1 VFVFFLLSIAKANK
15 VNQYKK
21 TNILF
26 SLFWSTKLSMGHLQK
41 GSKKLIRAWASYDW
55 ANSVYFLVIT
65 STIFPIY
72 YGSLFGDNLYIEI
85 FGQPLKNT
93 ALISY
98 TTAAAFAV
106 VAVLSP
112 ILSGVAD
119 YIGNKKSFMKFYT
132 YIGALSC
139 VGLYWFNLDN
149 IYFGLLCYF
158 LASVGA
164 WLSWVF
170 YNSYLPEIAHP
181 KQMDK
186 ASALGYS
193 LGYVG
198 SVLLLLVNLSM
209 VLNPSI
215 YGIEGSATEASIKA
229 MKYSFV
235 FVGVWWI
242 LFSQI
247 AFRFLPKDNK
257 SKELTRSVFFNGY
270 IELRSVWRSFSSHPI
285 LKSYTGAFF
294 VFSMAVQ
301 TVMLIAA
308 YFGEQE
314 VNWGSL
320 SEKQTGLI
328 LSIMIIQLIAIV
340 GAILTARCSEKFGN
354 LPVLIAL
361 NLIWVSLCLYA
372 YFVETPIQFYIA
384 AGFVGLSMGGIQ
396 SLARSTYSK
405 FIPKTDDTAS
415 FFSFYSTSQMTG
427 IVLGMLLFGTIDQ
440 VTGSMRNSVLFFLS
454 FFLIGAFLLIRLHRK
469 STV

>member
-1 VFVFFLLSIAKANK
+1 
-15 VNQYKK
+15 
-21 TNILF
+21 
-26 SLFWSTKLSMGHLQK
+26 MEHLQK

-72 YGSLFGDNLYIEI
+72 YGSLFGDNLYIDI
-85 FGQPLKNT
+85 FGHSLKNT

-112 ILSGVAD
+112 ILSGIAD
-119 YIGNKKSFMKFYT
+119 YIGSKKSFMQFYT
-132 YIGALSC
+132 YVGALSC
-139 VGLYWFNLDN
+139 VGLYWFELDN

-158 LASVGA
+158 FASVGA

-170 YNSYLPEIAHP
+170 YNSYLPDIAHP

-209 VLNPSI
+209 VLNPSM

-235 FVGVWWI
+235 CVGVWWI

-257 SKELTRSVFFNGY
+257 SNELTKSIIFNGY
-270 IELRSVWRSFSSHPI
+270 RELRSVWKSFSNHPI
-285 LKSYTGAFF
+285 LKSYIGAFF

-314 VNWGSL
+314 VSWGSM

-328 LSIMIIQLIAIV
+328 ISIMIIQLIAII
-340 GAILTARCSEKFGN
+340 GAILTARFSEKFGN

-361 NLIWVSLCLYA
+361 NFIWVSLCLYA
-372 YFVETPIQFYIA
+372 FFVRTPIQFYIA

-405 FIPKTDDTAS
+405 YMPKTDDTAS

-440 VTGSMRNSVLFFLS
+440 VTGSMRSSILFFLS
-454 FFLIGAFLLIRLHRK
+454 FFLIGAFLLIRIHRR
-469 STV
+469 TAF

>member
-1 VFVFFLLSIAKANK
+1 M
-15 VNQYKK
+15 KK
-21 TNILF
+21 QTYYF
-26 SLFWSTKLSMGHLQK
+26 HYFGKLNPIMDDLQK

-72 YGSLFGDNLYIEI
+72 YGSLFGDNLYIDV
-85 FGQPLKNT
+85 FGQSLKNT

-106 VAVLSP
+106 VAILSP
-112 ILSGVAD
+112 ILSGIAD
-119 YIGNKKSFMKFYT
+119 YIGNKKSFMQFYT
-132 YIGALSC
+132 YVGALSC
-139 VGLYWFNLDN
+139 VGLYWFDLDN
-149 IYFGLLCYF
+149 IYIGLLCYF

-170 YNSYLPEIAHP
+170 YNSYLPDIAHP

-209 VLNPSI
+209 VLNPSM
-215 YGIEGSATEASIKA
+215 YGIEGSATEASVKA

-235 FVGVWWI
+235 SVGVWWI

-247 AFRFLPKDNK
+247 AFRFLPSGNK
-257 SKELTRSVFFNGY
+257 SNALTKSIIFNGY
-270 IELRSVWRSFSSHPI
+270 RELRSVWKSFSNHPI
-285 LKSYTGAFF
+285 LKSYIGAFF

-314 VNWGSL
+314 VSWGSM

-328 LSIMIIQLIAIV
+328 VSIMIIQLIAIV
-340 GAILTARCSEKFGN
+340 GALLTARCSEIFGN

-361 NLIWVSLCLYA
+361 NFIWVILCLYA
-372 YFVETPIQFYIA
+372 FFVVTPTQFYIA

-405 FIPKTDDTAS
+405 YIPKTDDTAS

-469 STV
+469 SAV

>member
-1 VFVFFLLSIAKANK
+1 
-15 VNQYKK
+15 
-21 TNILF
+21 
-26 SLFWSTKLSMGHLQK
+26 MEHLQK
-41 GSKKLIRAWASYDW
+41 GSKTLIRAWASYDW

-235 FVGVWWI
+235 SVGIWWI

-314 VNWGSL
+314 VSWGSL

-328 LSIMIIQLIAIV
+328 LSIMIIQLIAII

>member
-1 VFVFFLLSIAKANK
+1 M
-15 VNQYKK
+15 KK
-21 TNILF
+21 QTYYFHYFGQLNPI
-26 SLFWSTKLSMGHLQK
+26 MGHLQK

-72 YGSLFGDNLYIEI
+72 YGSLFGDNLYIDV
-85 FGQPLKNT
+85 FGQSLKNT

-106 VAVLSP
+106 VAILSP
-112 ILSGVAD
+112 ILSGIAD
-119 YIGNKKSFMKFYT
+119 YIGNKKSFMQFYS
-132 YIGALSC
+132 YVGALSC
-139 VGLYWFNLDN
+139 IGLYWFNLEN
-149 IYFGLLCYF
+149 IYIGLLCYF
-158 LASVGA
+158 FASVGA

-170 YNSYLPEIAHP
+170 YNSYLPDIAHP

-209 VLNPSI
+209 VLNPNM
-215 YGIEGSATEASIKA
+215 YGIEGTSTEASIKA

-235 FVGVWWI
+235 CVGVWWI

-247 AFRFLPKDNK
+247 AFRFLPKGNK
-257 SKELTRSVFFNGY
+257 SNAFTKSIIFNGY
-270 IELRSVWRSFSSHPI
+270 RELRSVWKSFSNHPI
-285 LKSYTGAFF
+285 LKSYIGAFF

-314 VNWGSL
+314 VSWGSV

-328 LSIMIIQLIAIV
+328 VSIMIIQLIAII

-354 LPVLIAL
+354 LPVLIVL
-361 NLIWVSLCLYA
+361 NFIWVSLCLYA
-372 YFVETPIQFYIA
+372 FFVRTPIQFYIA

-405 FIPKTDDTAS
+405 YIPKTDDTAS

-440 VTGSMRNSVLFFLS
+440 VTGSMRNSILFFLL

-469 STV
+469 SAV

>member
-1 VFVFFLLSIAKANK
+1 
-15 VNQYKK
+15 
-21 TNILF
+21 
-26 SLFWSTKLSMGHLQK
+26 MDDLQK

-72 YGSLFGDNLYIEI
+72 YGSLFGDNLYIDA
-85 FGQPLKNT
+85 FGQSLKNT

-106 VAVLSP
+106 VAILSP
-112 ILSGVAD
+112 ILSGIAD
-119 YIGNKKSFMKFYT
+119 YIGNKKYFMQFYT
-132 YIGALSC
+132 YVGALSC
-139 VGLYWFNLDN
+139 VGLYWFDLDN
-149 IYFGLLCYF
+149 IYIGLLCYF

-170 YNSYLPEIAHP
+170 YNSYLPDIAHP

-209 VLNPSI
+209 VLNPSM
-215 YGIEGSATEASIKA
+215 YGIEGSATEASVKA

-235 FVGVWWI
+235 SVGVWWI

-247 AFRFLPKDNK
+247 AFRFLPSGNK
-257 SKELTRSVFFNGY
+257 SNALTKSIIFNGY
-270 IELRSVWRSFSSHPI
+270 RELRSVWKSFSNHPI
-285 LKSYTGAFF
+285 LKSYIGAFF

-314 VNWGSL
+314 VSWGSM

-328 LSIMIIQLIAIV
+328 VSIMIIQLIAIV
-340 GAILTARCSEKFGN
+340 GALLTARCSEIFGN

-361 NLIWVSLCLYA
+361 NFIWVILCLYA
-372 YFVETPIQFYIA
+372 FFVVTPTQFYIA

-405 FIPKTDDTAS
+405 YIPKTDDTAS

-454 FFLIGAFLLIRLHRK
+454 FF
-469 STV
+469 

>member
-1 VFVFFLLSIAKANK
+1 M
-15 VNQYKK
+15 KK
-21 TNILF
+21 QAYYF
-26 SLFWSTKLSMGHLQK
+26 HYFGKLNPIMDDLQK

-72 YGSLFGDNLYIEI
+72 YGSLFGDNLYIDA
-85 FGQPLKNT
+85 FGQSLKNT

-106 VAVLSP
+106 VAILSP
-112 ILSGVAD
+112 ILSGIAD
-119 YIGNKKSFMKFYT
+119 YIGNKKSFMQFYT
-132 YIGALSC
+132 YVGALSC
-139 VGLYWFNLDN
+139 VGLYWFDLDN
-149 IYFGLLCYF
+149 IYIGLLCYF

-170 YNSYLPEIAHP
+170 YNSYLPDIAHP

-209 VLNPSI
+209 VLNPSM
-215 YGIEGSATEASIKA
+215 YGIEGSATEASVKA

-235 FVGVWWI
+235 SVGVWWI

-247 AFRFLPKDNK
+247 AFRFLPSGNK
-257 SKELTRSVFFNGY
+257 SNALTKSIIFNGY
-270 IELRSVWRSFSSHPI
+270 RELRSVWKSFSNHPI
-285 LKSYTGAFF
+285 LKSYIGAFF

-314 VNWGSL
+314 VSWGSM

-328 LSIMIIQLIAIV
+328 VSIMIIQLIAIV
-340 GAILTARCSEKFGN
+340 GALLTARCSEIFGN

-361 NLIWVSLCLYA
+361 NFIWVILCLYA
-372 YFVETPIQFYIA
+372 FFVVTPTQFYIA

-405 FIPKTDDTAS
+405 YIPKTDDTAS

-469 STV
+469 SAV

>member
-1 VFVFFLLSIAKANK
+1 
-15 VNQYKK
+15 
-21 TNILF
+21 
-26 SLFWSTKLSMGHLQK
+26 MDDLQK

-72 YGSLFGDNLYIEI
+72 YGSLFGDNLYIDV
-85 FGQPLKNT
+85 FGQSLKNT

-112 ILSGVAD
+112 ILSGIAD
-119 YIGNKKSFMKFYT
+119 YIGNKKSFMQFYT
-132 YIGALSC
+132 YVGALSC
-139 VGLYWFNLDN
+139 VGLYWFDLDN
-149 IYFGLLCYF
+149 IYIGLLCYF

-170 YNSYLPEIAHP
+170 YNSYLPDIAHP

-209 VLNPSI
+209 VLNPSM
-215 YGIEGSATEASIKA
+215 YGIEGSATEASVKA

-235 FVGVWWI
+235 SVGVWWI

-247 AFRFLPKDNK
+247 AFRFLPSGNK
-257 SKELTRSVFFNGY
+257 SNALTKSIIFNGY
-270 IELRSVWRSFSSHPI
+270 RELRSVWKSFSNHPI
-285 LKSYTGAFF
+285 LKSYIGAFF

-314 VNWGSL
+314 VSWGSM

-328 LSIMIIQLIAIV
+328 VSIMIIQIIAIV
-340 GAILTARCSEKFGN
+340 GALLTARCSEIFGN

-361 NLIWVSLCLYA
+361 NFIWVILCLYA
-372 YFVETPIQFYIA
+372 FFVVTPTQFYIA

-405 FIPKTDDTAS
+405 YIPKTDDTAS

-469 STV
+469 SAV

>member
-1 VFVFFLLSIAKANK
+1 M
-15 VNQYKK
+15 KK
-21 TNILF
+21 QTYYFHYFGQLNPI
-26 SLFWSTKLSMGHLQK
+26 MEHLQK

-72 YGSLFGDNLYIEI
+72 YGSLFGDNLYIDI
-85 FGQPLKNT
+85 FGHSLKNT

-112 ILSGVAD
+112 ILSGIAD
-119 YIGNKKSFMKFYT
+119 YIGSKKSFMQFYT
-132 YIGALSC
+132 YVGALSC
-139 VGLYWFNLDN
+139 VGLYWFELDN

-158 LASVGA
+158 FASVGA

-170 YNSYLPEIAHP
+170 YNSYLPDIAHP

-209 VLNPSI
+209 VLNPSM

-235 FVGVWWI
+235 CVGVWWI

-257 SKELTRSVFFNGY
+257 SNELTKSIIFNGY
-270 IELRSVWRSFSSHPI
+270 RELRSVWKSFSNHPI
-285 LKSYTGAFF
+285 LKSYIGAFF

-314 VNWGSL
+314 VSWGSM

-328 LSIMIIQLIAIV
+328 ISIMIIQLIAII
-340 GAILTARCSEKFGN
+340 GAILTARFSEKFGN

-361 NLIWVSLCLYA
+361 NFIWVSLCLYA
-372 YFVETPIQFYIA
+372 FFVRTPIQFYIA

-405 FIPKTDDTAS
+405 YMPKTDDTAS

-440 VTGSMRNSVLFFLS
+440 VTGSMRSSILFFLS
-454 FFLIGAFLLIRLHRK
+454 FFLIGAFLLIRIHRR
-469 STV
+469 TAF

>member
-1 VFVFFLLSIAKANK
+1 
-15 VNQYKK
+15 
-21 TNILF
+21 
-26 SLFWSTKLSMGHLQK
+26 MDDLQK

-72 YGSLFGDNLYIEI
+72 YGSLFGDKLYIDV
-85 FGQPLKNT
+85 FGQSLKNT

-106 VAVLSP
+106 VAILSP
-112 ILSGVAD
+112 ILSGIAD
-119 YIGNKKSFMKFYT
+119 YIGNKKSFMQFYT
-132 YIGALSC
+132 YVGALSC
-139 VGLYWFNLDN
+139 VGLYWFDLDN
-149 IYFGLLCYF
+149 IYIGLLCYF

-170 YNSYLPEIAHP
+170 YNSYLPDIAHP

-209 VLNPSI
+209 VLNPSM
-215 YGIEGSATEASIKA
+215 YGIEGSATEASVKA

-235 FVGVWWI
+235 SVGVWWI

-247 AFRFLPKDNK
+247 AFRFLPSGNK
-257 SKELTRSVFFNGY
+257 SNALTKSIIFNGY
-270 IELRSVWRSFSSHPI
+270 RELRSVWKSFSNHPI
-285 LKSYTGAFF
+285 LKSYIGAFF

-314 VNWGSL
+314 VSWGSM

-328 LSIMIIQLIAIV
+328 VSIMIIQIIAIV
-340 GAILTARCSEKFGN
+340 GALLTARCSEIFGN

-361 NLIWVSLCLYA
+361 NFIWVILCLYA
-372 YFVETPIQFYIA
+372 FFVVTPTQFYIA

-405 FIPKTDDTAS
+405 YIPKTDDTAS

-454 FFLIGAFLLIRLHRK
+454 FFLIGAFLLIRLQRK
-469 STV
+469 SAV

>member
-1 VFVFFLLSIAKANK
+1 MQIKLINL
-15 VNQYKK
+15 KK
-21 TNILF
+21 QTYYFHYFGQLNLI
-26 SLFWSTKLSMGHLQK
+26 MGQLNK

-72 YGSLFGDNLYIEI
+72 YGSLFGDNLYIDI
-85 FGQPLKNT
+85 FGQSFKNT

-98 TTAAAFAV
+98 TTSAAFAV

-112 ILSGVAD
+112 VLSGIAD
-119 YIGNKKSFMKFYT
+119 YLGNKKSFMQFYT
-132 YIGALSC
+132 YLGAMSC
-139 VGLYWFNLDN
+139 VGLYWFDLDN

-158 LASVGA
+158 FASVGA

-193 LGYVG
+193 LGYIG

-209 VLNPSI
+209 VLDPSM
-215 YGIEGSATEASIKA
+215 YGIDGTPTEASIKA

-235 FVGVWWI
+235 CVGVWWTI
-242 LFSQI
+242 FSQI
-247 AFRFLPKDNK
+247 AFRFLPNGNK
-257 SKELTRSVFFNGY
+257 SNTLTKNIIFNGY
-270 IELRSVWRSFSSHPI
+270 RELRSVWNSFSNHPI
-285 LKSYTGAFF
+285 LKSYISAFF

-314 VNWGSL
+314 ISWGNMN
-320 SEKQTGLI
+320 EKQTGLI
-328 LSIMIIQLIAIV
+328 VSIMIIQLIAIA
-340 GAILTARCSEKFGN
+340 GAILTAFFSEKFGN
-354 LPVLIAL
+354 LSVLIAL
-361 NLIWVSLCLYA
+361 NFIWVILCLYA
-372 YFVETPIQFYIA
+372 FFVKTPLQFYIA

-405 FIPKTDDTAS
+405 YIPKTDDTAS

-427 IVLGMLLFGTIDQ
+427 IVLGMFLFGTIDQ
-440 VTGSMRNSVLFFLS
+440 VTGSMRNSILFFLS
-454 FFLIGAFLLIRLHRK
+454 FFLIGAFLLIRLKRR
-469 STV
+469 SAL

>member
-1 VFVFFLLSIAKANK
+1 M
-15 VNQYKK
+15 KK
-21 TNILF
+21 QAYYF
-26 SLFWSTKLSMGHLQK
+26 HYFGKLNPIMDDLQK

-72 YGSLFGDNLYIEI
+72 YGSLFGDNLYIDV
-85 FGQPLKNT
+85 FGQSLKNT

-106 VAVLSP
+106 VAILSP
-112 ILSGVAD
+112 ILSGIAD
-119 YIGNKKSFMKFYT
+119 YIGNKKSFMQFYT
-132 YIGALSC
+132 YVGALSC
-139 VGLYWFNLDN
+139 VGLYWFDLDN
-149 IYFGLLCYF
+149 IYIGLLCYF

-198 SVLLLLVNLSM
+198 SVLLLLVNLGM
-209 VLNPSI
+209 VLNPSM
-215 YGIEGSATEASIKA
+215 YGIEGSAAEASIKA

-235 FVGVWWI
+235 CVGLWWI

-247 AFRFLPKDNK
+247 AFRFLPRGNK
-257 SKELTRSVFFNGY
+257 SNSLTKSIIFNGFR
-270 IELRSVWRSFSSHPI
+270 ELRSVWKSFSNHPI
-285 LKSYTGAFF
+285 LKSYIWAFF

-314 VNWGSL
+314 VSWGSM

-328 LSIMIIQLIAIV
+328 VSIMIIQLIAIV
-340 GAILTARCSEKFGN
+340 GAILTARFSEKFGN
-354 LPVLIAL
+354 IQVLIAL
-361 NLIWVSLCLYA
+361 NFVWVSLCLYA
-372 YFVETPIQFYIA
+372 FFVRTPLQFYIA

-405 FIPKTDDTAS
+405 YIPKTNDTAS

-440 VTGSMRNSVLFFLS
+440 ITGSMRNSILFFLT
-454 FFLIGAFLLIRLHRK
+454 FFLIGAFLLIRIKHK
-469 STV
+469 FSV

>member
-1 VFVFFLLSIAKANK
+1 
-15 VNQYKK
+15 
-21 TNILF
+21 
-26 SLFWSTKLSMGHLQK
+26 MGNLQK
-41 GSKKLIRAWASYDW
+41 GSKILIRAWASYDW

-72 YGSLFGDNLYIEI
+72 YGSLFGDSLYIEI
-85 FGQPLKNT
+85 FGKSLKNT

-112 ILSGVAD
+112 VLSGVAD
-119 YIGNKKSFMKFYT
+119 YIGNKKSFMQFYT
-132 YIGALSC
+132 YVGALSC
-139 VGLYWFNLDN
+139 VGLYWFDLDN
-149 IYFGLLCYF
+149 IYIGLLCYF

-170 YNSYLPEIAHP
+170 YNSYLPDIAHP

-209 VLNPSI
+209 VLNPSM
-215 YGIEGSATEASIKA
+215 YGIEGSATEASVKA

-235 FVGVWWI
+235 SVGVWWI

-247 AFRFLPKDNK
+247 AFRFLPSGNK
-257 SKELTRSVFFNGY
+257 SNALTKSIIFNGY
-270 IELRSVWRSFSSHPI
+270 RELRSVWKSFSNHPI
-285 LKSYTGAFF
+285 LKSYIGAFF

-314 VNWGSL
+314 VSWGSM

-328 LSIMIIQLIAIV
+328 VSIMIIQLIAIV
-340 GAILTARCSEKFGN
+340 GALLTARCSEIFGN

-361 NLIWVSLCLYA
+361 NFIWVILCLYA
-372 YFVETPIQFYIA
+372 FFVVTPTQFYIA

-405 FIPKTDDTAS
+405 YIPKTDDTAS

-469 STV
+469 SAV

>member
-1 VFVFFLLSIAKANK
+1 
-15 VNQYKK
+15 
-21 TNILF
+21 
-26 SLFWSTKLSMGHLQK
+26 MGHLQK

-85 FGQPLKNT
+85 LGQPLKNT

-119 YIGNKKSFMKFYT
+119 YIGNKKSFMKLYT

-235 FVGVWWI
+235 SVGVWWM

-257 SKELTRSVFFNGY
+257 SNELTRGVLFNGY
-270 IELRSVWRSFSSHPI
+270 TELRSVWRSFSSHPI

>member
-1 VFVFFLLSIAKANK
+1 
-15 VNQYKK
+15 
-21 TNILF
+21 
-26 SLFWSTKLSMGHLQK
+26 MGHLQK

-85 FGQPLKNT
+85 LGQPLKNT

-119 YIGNKKSFMKFYT
+119 YIGNKKSFMKLYT

-139 VGLYWFNLDN
+139 IGLYWFNLDN

-235 FVGVWWI
+235 SVGVWWM

-257 SKELTRSVFFNGY
+257 SNELTRGVLFNGY
-270 IELRSVWRSFSSHPI
+270 TELRSVWRSFSSHPI

-405 FIPKTDDTAS
+405 FIPKTDDAAS

>member
-1 VFVFFLLSIAKANK
+1 M
-15 VNQYKK
+15 KK
-21 TNILF
+21 QTYYFHYFGQLNPI
-26 SLFWSTKLSMGHLQK
+26 MDDLQK

-72 YGSLFGDNLYIEI
+72 YGSLFGDNLYIDV
-85 FGQPLKNT
+85 FGQSLKNT

-106 VAVLSP
+106 VAILSP
-112 ILSGVAD
+112 ILSGIAD
-119 YIGNKKSFMKFYT
+119 YIGNKKSFMQFYT
-132 YIGALSC
+132 YVGALSC
-139 VGLYWFNLDN
+139 VGLYWFDLDN
-149 IYFGLLCYF
+149 IYIGLLCYF

-170 YNSYLPEIAHP
+170 YNSYLPDIAHP

-209 VLNPSI
+209 VLNPSM
-215 YGIEGSATEASIKA
+215 YGIEGNATEASVKA

-235 FVGVWWI
+235 SVGVWWI

-247 AFRFLPKDNK
+247 AFRFLPSGNK
-257 SKELTRSVFFNGY
+257 SNALTKSIIFNGY
-270 IELRSVWRSFSSHPI
+270 RELRSVWKSFSNHPI
-285 LKSYTGAFF
+285 LKSYIGAFF

-314 VNWGSL
+314 VSWGSM

-328 LSIMIIQLIAIV
+328 VSIMIIQLIAIV
-340 GAILTARCSEKFGN
+340 GALLTARCSEIFGN

-361 NLIWVSLCLYA
+361 NFIWVILCLYA
-372 YFVETPIQFYIA
+372 FFVVTPTQFYIA

-405 FIPKTDDTAS
+405 YIPKTDDTAS

-469 STV
+469 SAV

>member
-1 VFVFFLLSIAKANK
+1 M
-15 VNQYKK
+15 KK
-21 TNILF
+21 QAYYF
-26 SLFWSTKLSMGHLQK
+26 HYFGKLNPIMDDLQK

-72 YGSLFGDNLYIEI
+72 YGSLFGDNLYIDA
-85 FGQPLKNT
+85 FGQSLKNT

-106 VAVLSP
+106 VAILSP
-112 ILSGVAD
+112 ILSGIAD
-119 YIGNKKSFMKFYT
+119 YIGNKKSFMQFYT
-132 YIGALSC
+132 YVGALSC
-139 VGLYWFNLDN
+139 VGLYWFDLDN
-149 IYFGLLCYF
+149 IYIGLLCYF

-170 YNSYLPEIAHP
+170 YNSYLPDIAHP

-209 VLNPSI
+209 VLNPSM
-215 YGIEGSATEASIKA
+215 YGIEGSATEASVKA

-235 FVGVWWI
+235 SVGVWWI

-247 AFRFLPKDNK
+247 AFRFLPSGNK
-257 SKELTRSVFFNGY
+257 SNALTKSIIFNGY
-270 IELRSVWRSFSSHPI
+270 RELRSVWKSFSNHPI
-285 LKSYTGAFF
+285 LKSYIGSFF

-314 VNWGSL
+314 VSWGSM

-328 LSIMIIQLIAIV
+328 VSIMIIQLIAIV
-340 GAILTARCSEKFGN
+340 GALLTARCSEIFGN

-361 NLIWVSLCLYA
+361 NFIWVILCLYA
-372 YFVETPIQFYIA
+372 FFVVTPTQFYIA

-405 FIPKTDDTAS
+405 YIPKTDDTAS

-469 STV
+469 SAV

>member
-1 VFVFFLLSIAKANK
+1 
-15 VNQYKK
+15 
-21 TNILF
+21 
-26 SLFWSTKLSMGHLQK
+26 MEHLQK
-41 GSKKLIRAWASYDW
+41 GSKTLIRAWASYDW

-132 YIGALSC
+132 YIGAFSC

-215 YGIEGSATEASIKA
+215 YGIEGNATEASIKA

-235 FVGVWWI
+235 SVGVWWI

-257 SKELTRSVFFNGY
+257 SKELTMSVFFNGY

-294 VFSMAVQ
+294 VFSMSVQ

-314 VNWGSL
+314 VSWGSL

-328 LSIMIIQLIAIV
+328 LSIMIIQLIAIF

>member
-1 VFVFFLLSIAKANK
+1 M
-15 VNQYKK
+15 KK
-21 TNILF
+21 QTYYFHYFGQLNPI
-26 SLFWSTKLSMGHLQK
+26 MDDLQK

-72 YGSLFGDNLYIEI
+72 YGSLFGDNLYIDV
-85 FGQPLKNT
+85 FGQSLKNT

-106 VAVLSP
+106 VAILSP
-112 ILSGVAD
+112 ILSGIAD
-119 YIGNKKSFMKFYT
+119 YIGNKKSFMQFYT
-132 YIGALSC
+132 YVGALSC
-139 VGLYWFNLDN
+139 VGLYWFDLDN
-149 IYFGLLCYF
+149 IYIGLLCYF

-170 YNSYLPEIAHP
+170 YNSYLPDIAHP

-209 VLNPSI
+209 VLNPSM

-235 FVGVWWI
+235 SVGVWWI

-247 AFRFLPKDNK
+247 AFRFLPSGNK
-257 SKELTRSVFFNGY
+257 SNALTKSIIFNGY
-270 IELRSVWRSFSSHPI
+270 RELRSVWKSFSNHPI
-285 LKSYTGAFF
+285 LKSYIGAFF

-314 VNWGSL
+314 VSWGSM

-328 LSIMIIQLIAIV
+328 VSIMIIQLIAIV
-340 GAILTARCSEKFGN
+340 GALLTARCSEKFGN

-361 NLIWVSLCLYA
+361 NFIWVSLCLYA
-372 YFVETPIQFYIA
+372 FFVVTPIQFYIA

-405 FIPKTDDTAS
+405 YIPKTDDTAS

-469 STV
+469 SAV

>member
-1 VFVFFLLSIAKANK
+1 MQIKLINL
-15 VNQYKK
+15 KK
-21 TNILF
+21 QTYYFHYFGQLNLI
-26 SLFWSTKLSMGHLQK
+26 MGQLNK

-72 YGSLFGDNLYIEI
+72 YGSLFGDNLYIDI
-85 FGQPLKNT
+85 FGQSFKNT

-98 TTAAAFAV
+98 TTSAAFAV

-112 ILSGVAD
+112 ILSGIAD
-119 YIGNKKSFMKFYT
+119 YLGNKKSFMQFYT
-132 YIGALSC
+132 YLGAMSC
-139 VGLYWFNLDN
+139 VGLYWFDLDN

-158 LASVGA
+158 FASVGA

-193 LGYVG
+193 LGYIG

-209 VLNPSI
+209 VLDPSM
-215 YGIEGSATEASIKA
+215 YGIDGTPTEASIKA

-235 FVGVWWI
+235 CVGVWWTI
-242 LFSQI
+242 FSQI
-247 AFRFLPKDNK
+247 AFRFLPNGNK
-257 SKELTRSVFFNGY
+257 SNTLTKNIVFNGY
-270 IELRSVWRSFSSHPI
+270 RELRSVWNSFSNHPI
-285 LKSYTGAFF
+285 LKSYISAFF

-314 VNWGSL
+314 ISWGNMN
-320 SEKQTGLI
+320 EKQTGLI
-328 LSIMIIQLIAIV
+328 VSIMIIQLIAIA
-340 GAILTARCSEKFGN
+340 GAILTAFFSEKFGN
-354 LPVLIAL
+354 LSVLIAL
-361 NLIWVSLCLYA
+361 NFIWVILCLYA
-372 YFVETPIQFYIA
+372 FFVKTPLQFYIA

-405 FIPKTDDTAS
+405 YIPKTDDTAS

-427 IVLGMLLFGTIDQ
+427 IVLGMFLFGTIDQ
-440 VTGSMRNSVLFFLS
+440 VTGSMRNSILFFLS
-454 FFLIGAFLLIRLHRK
+454 FFLIGAFLLIRLKRR
-469 STV
+469 SAL

>member
-1 VFVFFLLSIAKANK
+1 M
-15 VNQYKK
+15 KK
-21 TNILF
+21 QTYYFHYFGQLNPI
-26 SLFWSTKLSMGHLQK
+26 MGHLQK

-72 YGSLFGDNLYIEI
+72 YGSLFGDNLYIDV
-85 FGQPLKNT
+85 FGQSLKNT

-112 ILSGVAD
+112 ILSGIAD
-119 YIGNKKSFMKFYT
+119 YIGNKKSFMQFYT
-132 YIGALSC
+132 YVGALAC

-158 LASVGA
+158 FASVGA

-170 YNSYLPEIAHP
+170 YNSYLPDIAHP

-209 VLNPSI
+209 VLNPSM
-215 YGIEGSATEASIKA
+215 YGIEGSSTEASIKA
-229 MKYSFV
+229 MQYSFV
-235 FVGVWWI
+235 CVGVWWI

-247 AFRFLPKDNK
+247 AFRFLPNDNK
-257 SKELTRSVFFNGY
+257 SNALTKNIIFNGY
-270 IELRSVWRSFSSHPI
+270 RELRSVWKSFSNHPI
-285 LKSYTGAFF
+285 LKSYIGAFF

-314 VNWGSL
+314 VTWGSM

-328 LSIMIIQLIAIV
+328 VSIMIIQLIAIV
-340 GAILTARCSEKFGN
+340 GAILTARFSEKFGN

-361 NLIWVSLCLYA
+361 NFIWVILCLYA
-372 YFVETPIQFYIA
+372 FFVTTPIQFYIA

-405 FIPKTDDTAS
+405 YMPKTDDTAS

-440 VTGSMRNSVLFFLS
+440 VTGSMRNSILFFLS
-454 FFLIGAFLLIRLHRK
+454 FFLIGAFLLIRLHRR
-469 STV
+469 SAV

>member
-1 VFVFFLLSIAKANK
+1 
-15 VNQYKK
+15 
-21 TNILF
+21 
-26 SLFWSTKLSMGHLQK
+26 MDDLQK

-72 YGSLFGDNLYIEI
+72 YGSLFGDNLYIDV
-85 FGQPLKNT
+85 FGQSLKNT

-106 VAVLSP
+106 VAILSP
-112 ILSGVAD
+112 ILSGIAD
-119 YIGNKKSFMKFYT
+119 YIGNKKSFMQFYT
-132 YIGALSC
+132 YVGALSC
-139 VGLYWFNLDN
+139 VGLYWFDLDN
-149 IYFGLLCYF
+149 IYIGLLCYF

-170 YNSYLPEIAHP
+170 YNSYLPDIAHP

-209 VLNPSI
+209 VLNPSM
-215 YGIEGSATEASIKA
+215 YGIEGSATEASVKA

-235 FVGVWWI
+235 SVGVWWI

-247 AFRFLPKDNK
+247 AFRFLPSGNK
-257 SKELTRSVFFNGY
+257 SNALTKSIIFNGY
-270 IELRSVWRSFSSHPI
+270 RELRSVWKSFSNHPI
-285 LKSYTGAFF
+285 LKSYIGAFF

-314 VNWGSL
+314 VSWGSM

-328 LSIMIIQLIAIV
+328 VSIMIIQLIAIV
-340 GAILTARCSEKFGN
+340 GALLTARCSEIFGN

-361 NLIWVSLCLYA
+361 NFIWVILCLYA
-372 YFVETPIQFYIA
+372 FFVVTPTQFYIA

-405 FIPKTDDTAS
+405 YIPKTDDTAS

-469 STV
+469 SAV

>member
-1 VFVFFLLSIAKANK
+1 M
-15 VNQYKK
+15 KK
-21 TNILF
+21 QAYYF
-26 SLFWSTKLSMGHLQK
+26 HYFGKLNPIMDDLQK

-72 YGSLFGDNLYIEI
+72 YGSLFGDNLYIDV
-85 FGQPLKNT
+85 FGQSLKNT

-106 VAVLSP
+106 VAILSP
-112 ILSGVAD
+112 ILSGIAD
-119 YIGNKKSFMKFYT
+119 YIGNKKSFMQFYT
-132 YIGALSC
+132 YVGALSC
-139 VGLYWFNLDN
+139 VGLYWFDLDN
-149 IYFGLLCYF
+149 IYIGLLCYF

-170 YNSYLPEIAHP
+170 YNSYLPDIAHP

-209 VLNPSI
+209 VLNPSM
-215 YGIEGSATEASIKA
+215 YGIEGSATEASVKA

-235 FVGVWWI
+235 SVGVWWI

-247 AFRFLPKDNK
+247 AFRFLPSGNK
-257 SKELTRSVFFNGY
+257 SNALTKSIIFNGY
-270 IELRSVWRSFSSHPI
+270 RELRSVWKSFSNHPI
-285 LKSYTGAFF
+285 LKSYIGAFF

-314 VNWGSL
+314 VSWGSM

-328 LSIMIIQLIAIV
+328 VSIMIIQLIAIV
-340 GAILTARCSEKFGN
+340 GALLTARCSEIFGN

-361 NLIWVSLCLYA
+361 NFIWVILCLYA
-372 YFVETPIQFYIA
+372 FFVVTPTQFYIA

-405 FIPKTDDTAS
+405 YIPKTDDTAS

-469 STV
+469 SGV

>member
-1 VFVFFLLSIAKANK
+1 
-15 VNQYKK
+15 
-21 TNILF
+21 
-26 SLFWSTKLSMGHLQK
+26 MGHLQK

-215 YGIEGSATEASIKA
+215 YGIEGSATDVSIKA

-235 FVGVWWI
+235 SVGVWWI

>member
-1 VFVFFLLSIAKANK
+1 MV
-15 VNQYKK
+15 
-21 TNILF
+21 
-26 SLFWSTKLSMGHLQK
+26 HLQK

-72 YGSLFGDNLYIEI
+72 YGSLFGDNLYIDV
-85 FGQPLKNT
+85 FGQSFKNT

-98 TTAAAFAV
+98 TTAAAFSV

-112 ILSGVAD
+112 ILSGIAD
-119 YIGNKKSFMKFYT
+119 YIGNKKSFMQFYT

-139 VGLYWFNLDN
+139 VGLYWFELQN
-149 IYFGLLCYF
+149 IYFGLFCYF
-158 LASVGA
+158 FASVGA

-198 SVLLLLVNLSM
+198 SVLLLIVNLSM
-209 VLNPSI
+209 VLYPTT

-235 FVGVWWI
+235 CVGVWWI

-247 AFRFLPKDNK
+247 AFRFLPNGNK
-257 SKELTRSVFFNGY
+257 SNALTKNVIFNGY
-270 IELRSVWRSFSSHPI
+270 LELRSVWKSFSNHPI
-285 LKSYTGAFF
+285 LKSYIAAFF

-314 VNWGSL
+314 VSWGSM
-320 SEKQTGLI
+320 SEKQMGLI
-328 LSIMIIQLIAIV
+328 VSIMIIQLIAV
-340 GAILTARCSEKFGN
+340 FGAIITARCSEKFGN

-361 NLIWVSLCLYA
+361 NFIWVSLCMYA
-372 YFVETPIQFYIA
+372 FFVRTPMQFYIA

-405 FIPKTDDTAS
+405 YIPKTEDTAS

-427 IVLGMLLFGTIDQ
+427 IVLGMLIFGTIDQ
-440 VTGSMRNSVLFFLS
+440 VTGSMRNSVLFFLL
-454 FFLIGAFLLIRLHRK
+454 FFLIGAYLLIRLHRK
-469 STV
+469 SSI

>member
-1 VFVFFLLSIAKANK
+1 
-15 VNQYKK
+15 
-21 TNILF
+21 
-26 SLFWSTKLSMGHLQK
+26 MGHLQK

-85 FGQPLKNT
+85 LGQPLKNT

-119 YIGNKKSFMKFYT
+119 YIGNKKSFMKLYT

-139 VGLYWFNLDN
+139 IGLYWFNLDN

-235 FVGVWWI
+235 SVGVWWM

-257 SKELTRSVFFNGY
+257 SNELTRGVLFNGY
-270 IELRSVWRSFSSHPI
+270 TELRSVWRSFSSHPI

>member
-1 VFVFFLLSIAKANK
+1 
-15 VNQYKK
+15 
-21 TNILF
+21 
-26 SLFWSTKLSMGHLQK
+26 MGHLQK

-215 YGIEGSATEASIKA
+215 YGIEGSATDASIKA

-235 FVGVWWI
+235 SVGVWWI

>member
-1 VFVFFLLSIAKANK
+1 
-15 VNQYKK
+15 
-21 TNILF
+21 
-26 SLFWSTKLSMGHLQK
+26 MGHLQK

-72 YGSLFGDNLYIEI
+72 YGSLFGDNLYIDV
-85 FGQPLKNT
+85 FGQSLKNT

-106 VAVLSP
+106 VAILSP
-112 ILSGVAD
+112 ILSGIAD
-119 YIGNKKSFMKFYT
+119 YIGNKKSFMQFYT
-132 YIGALSC
+132 YVGALSC
-139 VGLYWFNLDN
+139 VGLYWFDLDN
-149 IYFGLLCYF
+149 IYIGLLCYF

-170 YNSYLPEIAHP
+170 YNSYLPDIAHP

-209 VLNPSI
+209 VLNPSM
-215 YGIEGSATEASIKA
+215 YGIEGSATEASVKA

-235 FVGVWWI
+235 SVGVWWI

-247 AFRFLPKDNK
+247 AFRFLPSGNK
-257 SKELTRSVFFNGY
+257 SNALTKSIIFNGY
-270 IELRSVWRSFSSHPI
+270 RELRSVWKSFSNHPI
-285 LKSYTGAFF
+285 LKSYIGAFF

-314 VNWGSL
+314 VSWGSM

-328 LSIMIIQLIAIV
+328 VSIMIIQLIAIV
-340 GAILTARCSEKFGN
+340 GALLTARCSEIFGN

-361 NLIWVSLCLYA
+361 NFIWVILCLYA
-372 YFVETPIQFYIA
+372 FFVVTPTQFYIA

-405 FIPKTDDTAS
+405 YIPKTDDTAS

-469 STV
+469 SAV

>member
-1 VFVFFLLSIAKANK
+1 
-15 VNQYKK
+15 
-21 TNILF
+21 
-26 SLFWSTKLSMGHLQK
+26 MEHLQK
-41 GSKKLIRAWASYDW
+41 GSKTLIRAWASYDW

-181 KQMDK
+181 IQMDK

-235 FVGVWWI
+235 SVGIWWI

-314 VNWGSL
+314 VSWGSL

-328 LSIMIIQLIAIV
+328 LSIMIIQLIAII

>member
-1 VFVFFLLSIAKANK
+1 
-15 VNQYKK
+15 
-21 TNILF
+21 
-26 SLFWSTKLSMGHLQK
+26 MDDLQK

-72 YGSLFGDNLYIEI
+72 YGSLFGDNLYIDV
-85 FGQPLKNT
+85 FGQSLKNT

-112 ILSGVAD
+112 ILSGIAD
-119 YIGNKKSFMKFYT
+119 YIGNKKSFMQFYT
-132 YIGALSC
+132 YVGALSC
-139 VGLYWFNLDN
+139 VGLYWFDLDN
-149 IYFGLLCYF
+149 IYIGLLCYF

-170 YNSYLPEIAHP
+170 YNSYLPDIAHP

-209 VLNPSI
+209 VLNPSM
-215 YGIEGSATEASIKA
+215 YGIEGSATEASVKA

-235 FVGVWWI
+235 SVGVWWI

-247 AFRFLPKDNK
+247 AFRFLPSGNK
-257 SKELTRSVFFNGY
+257 SNALTKSIIFNGY
-270 IELRSVWRSFSSHPI
+270 RELRSVWKSFSNHPI
-285 LKSYTGAFF
+285 LKSYIGAFF

-314 VNWGSL
+314 VSWGSM

-328 LSIMIIQLIAIV
+328 VSIMIIQLIAIV
-340 GAILTARCSEKFGN
+340 GALLTARCSEIFGN

-361 NLIWVSLCLYA
+361 NFIWVILCLYA
-372 YFVETPIQFYIA
+372 FFVVTPTQFYIA

-405 FIPKTDDTAS
+405 YIPKTDDTAS

-440 VTGSMRNSVLFFLS
+440 VTGSMRNSILFFLS
-454 FFLIGAFLLIRLHRK
+454 FFLIGAFLLIRLHRR
-469 STV
+469 SAV

>member
-1 VFVFFLLSIAKANK
+1 
-15 VNQYKK
+15 
-21 TNILF
+21 
-26 SLFWSTKLSMGHLQK
+26 MDDLQK

-72 YGSLFGDNLYIEI
+72 YGSLFGDNLYIDV
-85 FGQPLKNT
+85 FGQSLKNT

-106 VAVLSP
+106 VAILSP
-112 ILSGVAD
+112 ILSGIAD
-119 YIGNKKSFMKFYT
+119 YIGNKKSFMQFYT
-132 YIGALSC
+132 YVGALSC
-139 VGLYWFNLDN
+139 VGLYWFDLDN
-149 IYFGLLCYF
+149 IYIGLLCYF

-170 YNSYLPEIAHP
+170 YNSYLPDIAHP

-209 VLNPSI
+209 VLNPSM
-215 YGIEGSATEASIKA
+215 YGIEGSATEASVKA

-235 FVGVWWI
+235 SVGVWWI

-247 AFRFLPKDNK
+247 AFRFLPSGNK
-257 SKELTRSVFFNGY
+257 SNALTKSIIFNGY
-270 IELRSVWRSFSSHPI
+270 RELRSVWKSFSNHPI
-285 LKSYTGAFF
+285 LKSYIGAFF

-314 VNWGSL
+314 VSWGSM

-328 LSIMIIQLIAIV
+328 VSIMIIQIIAIV
-340 GAILTARCSEKFGN
+340 GALLTARCSEIFGN

-361 NLIWVSLCLYA
+361 NFIWVILCLYA
-372 YFVETPIQFYIA
+372 FFVVTPTQFYIA

-405 FIPKTDDTAS
+405 YIPKTDDTAS

-469 STV
+469 SAV